1 MRSVMANLTRY
12 RGLGRTIELEYLNNL
27 NATNSYNNNRKN
39 NENNCITR
47 FYIKTTS
54 ETLQKLDNLY
64 LARNFAR

>member
-1 MRSVMANLTRY
+1 MANLTRY
-12 RGLGRTIELEYLNNL
+12 RGLGRTIELEYLNNFL